1 MKNTKTVILALIV
14 GSTLTL
20 NALAEYSTKN
30 LNAKCRINYSQ
41 GEVGSRFF
49 KFTKQVV
56 KFSNNRRHH
65 SDRCKKATNKLI
77 KKANKWLKDS
87 FEYPDGTLQR
97 TITNIQ
103 PIECAVE
110 HVEGFAC
117 IGKGYGSYRECG
129 DKYDNKFKN
138 KLIKKL

>member
-1 MKNTKTVILALIV
+1 MKNTKTLILALIV

-20 NALAEYSTKN
+20 NASAGYAT

-49 KFTKQVV
+49 KFTKQEF
-56 KFSNNRRHH
+56 KFSNHGRNQ
-65 SDRCKKATNKLI
+65 SERCKKATNKFI

-110 HVEGFAC
+110 HVKGLAC